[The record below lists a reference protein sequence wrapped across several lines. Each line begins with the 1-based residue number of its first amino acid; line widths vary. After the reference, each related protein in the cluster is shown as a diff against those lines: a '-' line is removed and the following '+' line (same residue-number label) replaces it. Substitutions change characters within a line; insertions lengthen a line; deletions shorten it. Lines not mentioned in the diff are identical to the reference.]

1 MLGHSLQAGACLGSR
16 PPSLLLLSSPAWLPP
31 ACPWPPHSVPPVGQS
46 ALLLSRS
53 CCDAW
58 QWGAVVTSQALALVC
73 LEHCDAL
80 AKTFNHSHP
89 SWQLEAFPW
98 RLQRG
103 PWGRCS
109 FRAQHVSACRKQE
122 ALSVVASLLNREAEV
137 CQGLSGLLL
146 GCGPSLRTWPFM
158 LATEEV
164 LAP

>member
-1 MLGHSLQAGACLGSR
+1 MKETGINVGAIKMPRRIHCQAKPGF
-16 PPSLLLLSSPAWLPP
+16 
-31 ACPWPPHSVPPVGQS
+31 CPKATCKDNREDV
-46 ALLLSRS
+46 
-53 CCDAW
+53 
-58 QWGAVVTSQALALVC
+58 VVTSQALALVC

-80 AKTFNHSHP
+80 ATTFNHSQP

-98 RLQRG
+98 GLRRG

-122 ALSVVASLLNREAEV
+122 ALSVVVSLLNREAEV
-137 CQGLSGLLL
+137 CRGLSGLLL